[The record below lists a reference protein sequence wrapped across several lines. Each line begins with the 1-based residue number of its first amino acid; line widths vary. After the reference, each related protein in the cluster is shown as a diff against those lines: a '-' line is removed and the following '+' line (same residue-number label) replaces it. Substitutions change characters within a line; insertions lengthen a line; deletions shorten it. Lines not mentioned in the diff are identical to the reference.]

1 MTLKISVGLSK
12 KVGQPNYS
20 SLGASC
26 QIEMEIDTQ
35 SCQGGPLLLQTR
47 ISEAFG
53 ICKASIEN
61 ELALERYWVAQTHMP
76 TKTKTQTRQPPEPGD
91 TGLSTRSAAT
101 AAATA
106 AAAGGV
112 VVPGA
117 AGSVDRV
124 DSVDSVEAG
133 AATAA
138 TSVSGVAGVS
148 GVAAP
153 IRSATRAQ
161 VRALERIADQA
172 GVELTSH
179 VQREFGVRSV
189 DQLTIRQA
197 SAMIDRLKAL
207 LVPTSR

>member
-101 AAATA
+101 AAA
-106 AAAGGV
+106 AGGV

-133 AATAA
+133 VATCVA
-138 TSVSGVAGVS
+138 TGVAGVS

>member
-12 KVGQPNYS
+12 KVGQPNYG

-26 QIEMEIDTQ
+26 QIEMEIDTR
-35 SCQGGPLLLQTR
+35 SWQGGPLLLQTR

-61 ELALERYWVAQTHMP
+61 ELALERYWLAQTQMP

-101 AAATA
+101 GGVVVPGAA
-106 AAAGGV
+106 GV

-117 AGSVDRV
+117 AGSVD
-124 DSVDSVEAG
+124 SAEAAVATCVATGG
-133 AATAA
+133 AT
-138 TSVSGVAGVS
+138 GGAGVS

-161 VRALERIADQA
+161 VRALARIADQA

-189 DQLTIRQA
+189 EQLTIRQA
-197 SAMIDRLKAL
+197 SAMIDRLKSL
-207 LVPTSR
+207 LVPTPR

>member
-76 TKTKTQTRQPPEPGD
+76 TKTKTQTRQPPEPGG
-91 TGLSTRSAAT
+91 TGLSTRS
-101 AAATA
+101 AATA